1 MHIIVVLIPEF
12 MIEEPRKDRLC
23 DDKMGTENLKFEF
36 NSMEKLGLVIVMRL
50 NSIIWQSLA

>member
-36 NSMEKLGLVIVMRL
+36 NSMEKLGLVIVHIRL
-50 NSIIWQSLA
+50 I